1 MGLFDAIKQKASAA
15 FNDCKDTYEQA
26 KTMDVR
32 AICAAMKEAEGM
44 TLAGYNMALREKCE
58 EMDNAGLKELY
69 YEITRAKRGAFKMEF
84 KLDLNPF
91 SKNLVK
97 AHPAADTIGSVLVER
112 HVFTRDE
119 NGRIRD
125 H

>member
-44 TLAGYNMALREKCE
+44 TLAGYNMALRETCE
-58 EMDNAGLKELY
+58 EMDNADLKELY
-69 YEITRAKRGAFKMEF
+69 YEITRAKQDKI

-91 SKNLVK
+91 SKNLIK

-112 HVFTRDE
+112 RVFTRDE
-119 NGRIRD
+119 NGSIRD
-125 H
+125 Y